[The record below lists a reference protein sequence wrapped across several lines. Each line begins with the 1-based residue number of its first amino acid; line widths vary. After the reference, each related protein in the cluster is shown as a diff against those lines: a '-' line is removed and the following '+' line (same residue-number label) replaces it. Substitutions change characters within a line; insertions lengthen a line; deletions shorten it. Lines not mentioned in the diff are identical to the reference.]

1 MSHRN
6 VTHHLTVAVDQ
17 IDEALEH
24 LTDAD
29 AYDSPDLA
37 PGARAPLQV
46 AIGKVKDALEFA
58 RAALVDQRDTHG

>member
-1 MSHRN
+1 MSHQN
-6 VTHHLTVAVDQ
+6 VTRHLELAVDQ
-17 IDEALEH
+17 LDEALEH

-37 PGARAPLQV
+37 PAARAPLGV
-46 AIGKVKDALEFA
+46 AIDKTKQALEFA

>member
-1 MSHRN
+1 MSHQN
-6 VTHHLTVAVDQ
+6 VTRHLELAVDQ
-17 IDEALEH
+17 LDEALEH

-37 PGARAPLQV
+37 PAARAPLQV
-46 AIGKVKDALEFA
+46 TIDKTKQALEFA